1 MCAPALIPVV
11 AAVIGAGTAV
21 YSSNRMA
28 KEQDRQR
35 KEQETLARQQADQR
49 GQMEGQSVN
58 LDENAVA
65 PAGIGNT
72 FLTGAGGVSNDQLN
86 LSGNTKLGG

>member
-35 KEQETLARQQADQR
+35 KEQQTLARQQADQR
-49 GQMEGQSVN
+49 GEMEGQAVN

-86 LSGNTKLGG
+86 LSGKTLGG